1 VIYYGKQHIDF
12 ADIKA
17 VSKVLKSDFLTQGP
31 QVSKF
36 ESSLKNFFGSRYCSA
51 VSNGTAALHLA
62 GLALGWKP
70 GNIVLTSSLSFLA
83 SSNCVIYT
91 GAKPEFVDIDIFNYN
106 IDVAK
111 LEEKIKI
118 LRKKSKKIVAIVAT
132 DYAGQPCNWK
142 RLKEIAL
149 RYKLTLINDNCHSL
163 GASFNKNKKYAAKY
177 ADIVTH
183 SYHPVKNITTGEG
196 GAILTNDKKIDE
208 RVKILRSH
216 GVVRDPKLMQSN
228 HGPWYYEMQKL
239 GFNYRISDIQCAL
252 GISQLKKINKFI
264 QKRKKIAKI
273 YDTAFGNDYRFIVPK
288 VEKNYE
294 HSYHLYPLQ
303 INFNLLKISKRE
315 LFNKMKKKNIN
326 LQVHYIPIH
335 LQPYYKKNFKFKSG
349 DFPIVE
355 NFYQKEVSLPIYF
368 SLKSNEI
375 NKVIKYIKQFCV

>member
-1 VIYYGKQHIDF
+1 MIYYGKQHIDF

>member
-208 RVKILRSH
+208 KVKILRSH

>member
-1 VIYYGKQHIDF
+1 MIYYGKQYIDF

-17 VSKVLKSDFLTQGP
+17 VSKVLKSNFLTQGP

-36 ESSLKNFFGSRYCSA
+36 ESKLKIFFGSRYCSA
-51 VSNGTAALHLA
+51 VSNGTAALHLV

-70 GNIVLTSSLSFLA
+70 GNIVLASTLSFLA
-83 SSNCVIYT
+83 SSNCIIYA
-91 GAKPEFVDIDIFNYN
+91 GAKPEFVDIDIFSYN
-106 IDVAK
+106 IDITK
-111 LEEKIKI
+111 LEKKIKI

-163 GASFNKNKKYAAKY
+163 GASFNKNKKYAVKY
-177 ADIVTH
+177 ADIATH

-196 GAILTNDKKIDE
+196 GAILTNNKKIDE

-216 GVVRDPKLMQSN
+216 GVVRDPKLMRSN
-228 HGPWYYEMQKL
+228 HGPWYYEMHRL

-273 YDTAFGNDYRFIVPK
+273 YDKAFSNNYRFIVPK

-335 LQPYYKKNFKFKSG
+335 LQPYYKKNFGFKSG
-349 DFPIVE
+349 DFPIAE

-368 SLKSNEI
+368 SLKSKEVF
-375 NKVIKYIKQFCV
+375 KVIKYIKQFCI

>member
-1 VIYYGKQHIDF
+1 MIYYGKQHIDF

-208 RVKILRSH
+208 KVKILRSH